1 MAKLDYEQTIKE
13 NENEENEKRIKRMK
27 MRKMNKSRG
36 MKTGKMPFG
45 LADNKRG
52 VTKGVVIQKV
62 WKRKRVIS
70 QRGQPQELIAAQ
82 RQ

>member
-1 MAKLDYEQTIKE
+1 
-13 NENEENEKRIKRMK
+13 

-70 QRGQPQELIAAQ
+70 QRGQPQELKERERERERELSRRIKYWLTSTNPVLNFCNKS
-82 RQ
+82 